1 MKQTQRRVAESGRYL
16 FLLLALTYFVTLG
29 GGMYGVH
36 EFRLG
41 LISHLLAIFA
51 LLAYGCW
58 KLRQGRLLPRT
69 PLDLPILGFLFVNFL
84 STLLSRDPRLSV
96 ENLLYL
102 SVLVLIYYI
111 SVDALLNG
119 WPYLS
124 LVRALLMVGAVVLL
138 LALLEILAWY
148 FGLLHLF
155 IPGDV
160 PALGW
165 WSIGGVSKPLTSY
178 RLHITLSNANALAWF
193 LALLMPL
200 AVSQLLATRKAGTR
214 ANLALWIGL
223 ACGILLLTF
232 SRSGLLALAVGVV
245 TFGLFHLI
253 KRLHLQK
260 SQVRW
265 VIPLSLLIIAL
276 LAIAFVPAIHW
287 FIGLRQETVSVRLE
301 LWRTAMAIFLR
312 YPIIGGGPG
321 TFGYLFHQAADF
333 NPQSPDLFFNSAHN
347 AYLNLMTE
355 VGIMGLGFGLWL
367 AGTLIRAGWRLW
379 RYGKDI
385 VGAPLSPR
393 ERLTATGCL
402 AGLVGLL
409 AMNLIDNSWVF
420 PSVTLIAILY
430 SAIMMRPHAKPGRVT
445 GKPLILSLAVVL
457 ALAILWMDGAHYFY
471 SQGVAAAQ
479 KGDWAAATGAIA
491 KAKDMDP
498 AFTLYH
504 FQWGVVRGY
513 WGLENGDKRALD
525 EAIEEYLKEIQ
536 RGGYYALNLA
546 SLAWLE
552 WRSGEMEM
560 ALAHM
565 EQAVA
570 LAPNEPRYHMAL
582 GFLAEADGD
591 RENALAQYAQAVAL
605 KPSLLVYAFWHS
617 STSRQ
622 DAREKLPSLA
632 ASVLPSSESSD
643 LARAILA
650 SHSGELEKAVAWL
663 EPLSYPESFLLLAR
677 TKRQTGDYQSARAY
691 LESALSLDPG
701 FGPAYLERGKLYLAS
716 ERWELARED
725 LRMALFLGTGEAHFY
740 LSEIAYQEGNLE
752 DAIREF
758 EEGLSRACS
767 IPMYSYHY
775 ASDVYHRENLPANF
789 SPGVLRCMPVNH
801 LLPLYAHSIEAYVES
816 GEKDKAEDIC
826 NWLLEFYPPSFL
838 EESIDGSCEVRNGS
852 L

>member
-1 MKQTQRRVAESGRYL
+1 MSQAQTRLAESGRYL

-41 LISHLLAIFA
+41 LISHLLAISV

-69 PLDLPILGFLFVNFL
+69 PLDFPIFGFLFVNFL
-84 STLLSRDPRLSV
+84 STVLSRDPRLSV

-138 LALLEILAWY
+138 VALLEILAWY

-165 WSIGGVSKPLTSY
+165 WTIGGASKPLKFY

-200 AVSQLLATRKAGTR
+200 AVSQLLATRKAGTK
-214 ANLALWIGL
+214 ANLALWISL

-232 SRSGLLALAVGVV
+232 SRGGLLVLAVGLV
-245 TFGLFHLI
+245 TFGLFHLV
-253 KRLHLQK
+253 KRVHLRK

-265 VIPLSLLIIAL
+265 VIPLSLLIVAL

-287 FIGLRQETVSVRLE
+287 FIGLRQETVRVRLE
-301 LWRTAMAIFLR
+301 LWRAAMAIFLR
-312 YPIIGGGPG
+312 YPILGGGPG
-321 TFGYLFHQAADF
+321 TFGYLFHQVADF

-347 AYLNLMTE
+347 AYLNLMAE

-367 AGTLIRAGWRLW
+367 AGTLILAGWRLW
-379 RYGKDI
+379 RYGHDI

-393 ERLTATGCL
+393 ERLTVTGCL

-420 PSVTLIAILY
+420 PSVTLIVILY
-430 SAIMMRPHAKPGRVT
+430 GAIMTRPHAKPGRVA
-445 GKPLILSLAVVL
+445 GRPLILSLAVVL

-471 SQGVAAAQ
+471 AQGVAAAQ
-479 KGDWAAATGAIA
+479 KGSWAAATRSIA
-491 KAKDMDP
+491 RARDMDP

-504 FQWGVVRGY
+504 FQWGVARGY
-513 WGLENGDKRALD
+513 RGLENGDKRALD
-525 EAIEEYLKEIQ
+525 EAIEEYLEEIQ

-546 SLAWLE
+546 NLAWLE
-552 WRSGEMEM
+552 WRRGEMEM

-570 LAPNEPRYHMAL
+570 LVPNEPRYHMAL

-591 RENALAQYAQAVAL
+591 RENALAQYAHAVAL

-617 STSRQ
+617 STTRQ
-622 DAREKLPSLA
+622 EARERLPSLA
-632 ASVLPSSESSD
+632 ASYLHPSGDND
-643 LARAILA
+643 LTRASLA
-650 SHSGELEKAVAWL
+650 YHSGELEKAAAWL
-663 EPLSYPESFLLLAR
+663 EPLSRPESFLLLAR
-677 TKRQTGDYQSARAY
+677 VKRKMGDHESARAY
-691 LESALSLDPG
+691 LERALSLDPG
-701 FGPAYLERGKLYLAS
+701 FGPAYLERGKLYLPS
-716 ERWELARED
+716 ERWDLARED
-725 LRMALFLGTGEAHFY
+725 LRMALFLGMGEAHYY
-740 LSEIAYQEGNLE
+740 LGEIAYQEGNLE

-758 EEGLSRACS
+758 EQGLSRACS
-767 IPMYSYHY
+767 IPMYLYHY
-775 ASDVYHRENLPANF
+775 ASDVYHRENLPIDF
-789 SPGVLRCMPVNH
+789 SPTLLRCPPRDDLVSIYLH
-801 LLPLYAHSIEAYVES
+801 LADAYRRTGEEERGQEICDWLGQFYGTSLLNEPEDYPEA
-816 GEKDKAEDIC
+816 C
-826 NWLLEFYPPSFL
+826 P
-838 EESIDGSCEVRNGS
+838 
-852 L
+852 